1 VAKQEQMESGS
12 KIIAGMF
19 IRPLSYL
26 TALMAAFIIPFMIW
40 SAWAHRSTLHELLIQ
55 TALCISFA
63 WAIVAML
70 QAQHSLR
77 KLGLSSS
84 DRVRLFSGS
93 RPTDPD
99 ELRAWK
105 WAWQFMYA
113 VIAGLIAMIAIP
125 VTAWFAGK

>member
-1 VAKQEQMESGS
+1 MANQEQTGKES
-12 KIIAGMF
+12 KVIFGMF
-19 IRPLSYL
+19 VRPLSYL
-26 TALMAAFIIPFMIW
+26 AALMASVIIPFMLW
-40 SAWAHRSTLHELLIQ
+40 SAWAHRSTVGESLVQIV
-55 TALCISFA
+55 LCLSFT

-70 QAQHSLR
+70 QAQHNLR

-84 DRVRLFSGS
+84 DRMRLFSGS

-113 VIAGLIAMIAIP
+113 VITGLILMIEIP
-125 VTAWFAGK
+125 VTAWFTGK